1 MKKRLN
7 VIVLVLEIA
16 AIITLHAV
24 KIGQAEKKA
33 DFRNQSL
40 VNSSPRQPVKTS
52 LPYILIN
59 VK

>member
-7 VIVLVLEIA
+7 VIVLALEIA

-24 KIGQAEKKA
+24 KISQAEKKA
-33 DFRNQSL
+33 DTRSL
-40 VNSSPRQPVKTS
+40 ASVNSSPRQPVKTS